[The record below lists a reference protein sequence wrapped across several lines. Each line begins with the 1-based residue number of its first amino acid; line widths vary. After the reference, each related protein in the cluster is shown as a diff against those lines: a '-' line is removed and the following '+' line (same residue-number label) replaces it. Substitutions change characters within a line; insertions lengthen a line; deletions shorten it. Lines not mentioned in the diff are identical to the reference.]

1 MTFNAIFSSNDS
13 QEKIFQ
19 RNGDIAVSVV
29 NSTNAGVLVFGESGT
44 GKSFTLNGDSAN
56 PGLIPR
62 TLDDLFQRV
71 DTFNA
76 ENSGT
81 QGMSVTSQCFELYN
95 GNMYDLFWRAE
106 NANKNLQPPVL
117 EIQPSNSGV
126 NVLHAVEPRVFS
138 ADN

>member
-81 QGMSVTSQCFELYN
+81 QGMSVTSQCF
-95 GNMYDLFWRAE
+95 
-106 NANKNLQPPVL
+106 
-117 EIQPSNSGV
+117 
-126 NVLHAVEPRVFS
+126 
-138 ADN
+138 